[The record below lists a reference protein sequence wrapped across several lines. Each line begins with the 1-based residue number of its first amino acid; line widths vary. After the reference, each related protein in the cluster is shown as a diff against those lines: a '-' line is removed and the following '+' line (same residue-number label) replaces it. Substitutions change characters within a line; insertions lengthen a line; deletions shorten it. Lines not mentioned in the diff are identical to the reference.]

1 MVKVID
7 PRNIQGAYDDPRAA
21 AQELAKGEDSALSP
35 AGVALNDQAEAYL
48 RDQAAKDL
56 GEKESSPKNTWTDNT
71 SAQKNTGIGGAKDFW
86 NKSKVFM
93 KKRGAIAGIIAL
105 LGGGAA
111 FPFLGVAG
119 LPFAIL
125 GNFDAKSAMHGASA
139 YLEDYLGFRIFGS
152 KTASVD
158 GSGSKIAGLR
168 EAEIAQLKEKGV
180 EFRGGKTNSI
190 TKRTTFTAVRMK
202 GGAWIEAGT
211 AFNDAMLND
220 VNFRNAMIY
229 TKSSYWKAFKSQAA
243 VDTRVRYGGNPNP
256 DLSSDNPDSEEAEAE
271 RNRKLMQSA
280 VGDTSSDV
288 STRVTSDEDSAKTD
302 VEKANSET
310 QQIADGLKDEIEAKK
325 AAIADGKIPTSVAA
339 DSNLGNI
346 ATALDKEGV
355 DLTGAIKGGAG
366 SMWGYVNSLD
376 ALDTVCTVYQT
387 ANTAAILARG
397 VALASAVRLF
407 YAFRASLER
416 TKAGEDSDNTVHYL
430 MNILNKPD
438 PTTGQKFDG
447 STFASALF
455 TGQLSDEP
463 STVSMYGGQA
473 MIALLSGLH
482 ALHSAV
488 GLTNASAGRTV
499 LKNACGAVT
508 NLGVQIAATV
518 GSFAATFFTGGGAA
532 VGVGALNAGIKQG
545 ISQATKQLAKSIVEK
560 FGKKAI
566 KEAIEK
572 ATTSISEKG
581 FSRVAWSG
589 FKKLYNN
596 MSVWDKVGVLVAGVS
611 TFGMAYIVDTLSGAD
626 VAGAIGNG
634 VSFIEKTGL
643 GYTQVDLANGIASGG
658 SIATYASASAYQST
672 KNTYE
677 QNYIADMKY
686 DARSTPLDITNPYS
700 TLGAAVFG
708 AQKMVGLSSSSN
720 IIDWLKSVAMLPL
733 KIPSLGTAKADD
745 TALTPQ
751 AIGEKIGDPYMIE
764 NQIAQNVTG
773 VPQVV
778 FQKSTSFDS
787 ILTQFVDNSSPQ
799 ISYSGNDEDEGG
811 PKLSIIPGSDLANYK
826 EQCRNPNRTEVDPQF
841 ANEDGSN
848 FYDIKLCT
856 ENRNAAY
863 DDAIGYVSQ
872 VSPPADQGSGIND
885 PTVPSITGLPEG
897 GLKDTE
903 ADRKQGWALAEQ
915 FIKDLNKIRKGG
927 KGYPFKDITDYSL
940 GYGRSAGTPGSSASG
955 GPCFYGASNC
965 DQCYALTAW
974 FLDKFTTQKIG
985 TTTSSGD
992 GVVAYLKKQG
1002 IPTGNE
1008 AKVYSVFSY
1017 GRAVDGSGA
1026 HTGIVIGIDGDY
1038 AITLENNFAFNG
1050 ELYLNKRP
1058 KNGADF
1064 RGNGS
1069 RTEFAYINDAI
1080 KDTPKEY

>member
-7 PRNIQGAYDDPRAA
+7 PRNIQSAYDDPRAA
-21 AQELAKGEDSALSP
+21 AQELSKAEDSALSP
-35 AGVALNDQAEAYL
+35 AGVALNDQAKAYL
-48 RDQAAKDL
+48 RDQAAKDV
-56 GEKESSPKNTWTDNT
+56 GEKEAAPKNTWTDNT

-93 KKRGAIAGIIAL
+93 KKRGAIVGIVAL

-111 FPFLGVAG
+111 VPFLGVAG

-125 GNFDAKSAMHGASA
+125 GNMDAKSMMQGASA
-139 YLEDYLGFRIFGS
+139 YLEDYLGFRIFGNS
-152 KTASVD
+152 KAASVN
-158 GSGSKIAGLR
+158 GSGEKIAGLLPD
-168 EAEIAQLKEKGV
+168 EIAQLKEAGV
-180 EFRGGKTNSI
+180 EFKGGKTNSV
-190 TKRTTFTAVRMK
+190 TKRTTYTAVRVK

-220 VNFRNAMIY
+220 VNFRKAMMY

-243 VDTRVRYGGNPNP
+243 VDTRTRYGGNPNP
-256 DLSSDNPDSEEAEAE
+256 DLSTDKPDGEEAEAE
-271 RNRKLMQSA
+271 RNKKLMQSA
-280 VGDTSSDV
+280 TGETSMDV
-288 STRVTSDEDSAKTD
+288 SSRVKSNDDSPKAD
-302 VEKANSET
+302 VEKANSEA
-310 QQIADGLKDEIEAKK
+310 QKIVDGLKDEIEAKK

-346 ATALDKEGV
+346 ATALDKDVIDVDTSVKGV
-355 DLTGAIKGGAG
+355 GGQV
-366 SMWGYVNSLD
+366 WGLVN
-376 ALDTVCTVYQT
+376 ALGPVDTVCTIYQT
-387 ANTAAILARG
+387 ANTAAVLARG

-407 YAFRASLER
+407 YTFRASLER
-416 TKAGEDSDNTVHYL
+416 TKAGYDNDNTVHYL

-438 PTTGQKFDG
+438 ASTGQKFDS

-455 TGQLSDEP
+455 TGQLSSEP
-463 STVSMYGGQA
+463 STVSIYGGQA
-473 MIALLSGLH
+473 MIALLTGMH
-482 ALHSAV
+482 ALHSIV
-488 GLTNASAGRTV
+488 GAGTGAANGRV
-499 LKNACGAVT
+499 ILKNICGVAT

-518 GSFAATFFTGGGAA
+518 GSLFSGGTITAIKAGFQAGMKAAA
-532 VGVGALNAGIKQG
+532 
-545 ISQATKQLAKSIVEK
+545 SQLTKQIVEK

-572 ATTSISEKG
+572 ATSTISEKG
-581 FSRVAWSG
+581 FSRVAWNG
-589 FKKLYNN
+589 FKKLYDN
-596 MSVWDKVGVLVAGVS
+596 MSPWDKVGVLVAGVS
-611 TFGMAYIVDTLSGAD
+611 TFGIGYIVNTLSGGG
-626 VAGAIGNG
+626 VAGMLGNG
-634 VSFIEKTGL
+634 MSFLEGVGTGWN
-643 GYTQVDLANGIASGG
+643 QMEFANGLASGA
-658 SIATYASASAYQST
+658 SVATYASASAYRST
-672 KNTYE
+672 KDKYE

-686 DARSTPLDITNPYS
+686 DARSTPLDIKNPYS

-708 AQKMVGLSSSSN
+708 AQKMVGLSASSN
-720 IIDWLKSVAMLPL
+720 IVDWLRSVAMLPL
-733 KIPSLGTAKADD
+733 KLPSLGTAKADD
-745 TALTPQ
+745 TALTPE
-751 AIGEKIGDPYMIE
+751 AIGEKIGDPFMTE

-773 VPQVV
+773 VPQII
-778 FQKSTSFDS
+778 FQKSISFS
-787 ILTQFVDNSSPQ
+787 TFLSQFVDNSSPQ
-799 ISYSGNDEDEGG
+799 VSYSGNDEETGE
-811 PKLSIIPGSDLANYK
+811 PKLSIISGSDLANYK
-826 EQCRNPNRTEVDPQF
+826 DKCHNANRTELDPQF
-841 ANEDGSN
+841 TDDEGSN
-848 FYDIKLCT
+848 LYDINTCVN
-856 ENRNAAY
+856 NRNAAY
-863 DDAIGYVSQ
+863 DDAIGYISQ

-1069 RTEFAYINDAI
+1069 RTEFAYINDVI